1 MSDTPEKDLTFWEH
15 LDDLRRTLFRIL
27 IAVVA
32 VMVAVFLC
40 KDTLFD
46 IVFAPQHSDFV
57 IYRFFC
63 YVGEQLSLPAVC
75 PGDFEVQL
83 INTQLAKQFLTHLSM
98 SFYVG
103 ILVVFPYI
111 LYQLFLF
118 IAPALRAHERRHS
131 AAVIIYSSL
140 LFYIGVALNY
150 FLVFPLSFRFLAT
163 YQVSGSVSNMIELS
177 SYTGT
182 LLMLSLLF
190 GIMSELPVVS
200 WLLAKIGLLTD
211 TFMRKYRKHAVVII
225 LVLSAVI
232 TPSGDAFTLFL
243 VFVPIYFFYE
253 LSIWIVKRT
262 VQNKTKK

>member
-1 MSDTPEKDLTFWEH
+1 
-15 LDDLRRTLFRIL
+15 
-27 IAVVA
+27 
-32 VMVAVFLC
+32 
-40 KDTLFD
+40 
-46 IVFAPQHSDFV
+46 
-57 IYRFFC
+57 
-63 YVGEQLSLPAVC
+63 
-75 PGDFEVQL
+75 
-83 INTQLAKQFLTHLSM
+83 
-98 SFYVG
+98 
-103 ILVVFPYI
+103 VVFPYI

-118 IAPALRAHERRHS
+118 VAPALRAHERKHS
-131 AAVIIYSSL
+131 VAVIVYSSL
-140 LFYIGVALNY
+140 LFYLGVALDY
-150 FLVFPLSFRFLAT
+150 FLIFPLSFRFLAT
-163 YQVSGSVSNMIELS
+163 YQVAGSVNNLIELS

-262 VQNKTKK
+262 IKNKAKRLPAG